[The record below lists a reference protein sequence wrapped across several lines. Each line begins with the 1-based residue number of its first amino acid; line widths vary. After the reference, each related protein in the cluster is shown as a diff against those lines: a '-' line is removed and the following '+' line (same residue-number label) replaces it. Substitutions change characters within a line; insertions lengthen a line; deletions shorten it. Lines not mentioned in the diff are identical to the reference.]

1 MILSIRVFMIFL
13 LLMVHSFAIF
23 VIASSLAG
31 ERFRWRRY
39 LLFNLVYLVI
49 EWLQIGLS
57 LLVPGLAQFGDDP
70 LWMKVMDAF
79 LIIVLVC
86 VIFSRMY
93 YVAIDKA
100 FAIASLGHFLTYTII
115 DFLTEAA
122 YFYSPVFDGGY
133 LFVVTTLFVPYIL
146 TLAVIGGIA
155 YALHKTEFSKY
166 FSYLFQGRVRTA
178 VTLVICFA
186 LIFMKIILDFIF
198 SGATVDFAYGLLC
211 FSLIIIVLFCIQFG
225 AMYAASA
232 DKVRAQEET
241 IAQQQAHMELLE
253 ELQGEIRAFR
263 HDFTNLISGMALSA
277 QEGDLD
283 AIQEFMQRTSGY
295 FDEKL
300 GNEIKQMEGLA
311 NIEAYPLRSLLSTK
325 LGVMRQKRIHV
336 ALEIMNPVTRVK
348 MPTEDLLRCQ
358 GILLDN
364 AIEAAAK
371 EEGKIRIVLLQDHGE
386 LYIAIANNYDEQPDL
401 GALGKGNY
409 TTKGKGHGTG
419 LSSYWR
425 IVSRCSDCMMRT
437 YLKDGFFV
445 QELRIPV
452 C

>member
-1 MILSIRVFMIFL
+1 MLFSIRVFMIFL
-13 LLMVHSFAIF
+13 LFLVHSFAIF
-23 VIASSLAG
+23 LIASALVG

-39 LLFNLVYLVI
+39 LLFYLGYLAI
-49 EWLQIGLS
+49 EWFQIGLS
-57 LLVPGLAQFGDDP
+57 FVVPGLDQFDSDP
-70 LWMKVMDAF
+70 LWVKVMDAF
-79 LIIVLVC
+79 LIIALVC
-86 VIFSRMY
+86 VIFYRMY
-93 YVAIDKA
+93 HIAIDKA
-100 FAIASLGHFLTYTII
+100 FAVAALGHFLTYTII

-133 LFVVTTLFVPYIL
+133 LLVATTLFLPYTL

-155 YALHKTEFSKY
+155 FILHKTEFSKY
-166 FSYLFQGRVRTA
+166 FSYLFQGRVRTI
-178 VTLVICFA
+178 VTLVICFI

-198 SGATVDFAYGLLC
+198 PGATVDFAYGLLC
-211 FSLIIIVLFCIQFG
+211 FSLVIIVLFCIQFG

-263 HDFTNLISGMALSA
+263 HDFTNLISGMTLSA
-277 QEGDLD
+277 QEGDLE

-300 GNEIKQMEGLA
+300 GNEIRQMECLS
-311 NIEAYPLRSLLSTK
+311 NIEVYPVRSLLSTK
-325 LGVMRQKRIHV
+325 LGIMRQRHIQV
-336 ALEIMNPVTRVK
+336 ALEIMKPVTRVK

-364 AIEAAAK
+364 AIEASAK
-371 EEGKIRIVLLQDHGE
+371 EEGKIRVILLQDNKE
-386 LYIAIANNYDEQPDL
+386 LYITIANNYDEQPNL
-401 GALGKGNY
+401 GALGKGGY

-419 LSSYWR
+419 LSSYRR

-437 YLKDGFFV
+437 YLKEGFFV